1 MFSQE
6 DVCAVIISYN
16 DPGAIRRNIESVLN
30 QANRVIIIDNASDKS
45 CVDDLKQLATEYD
58 VFVEFDNCN
67 RGIAFQ
73 LNRALRYCVKNG
85 YDLLLTMD
93 QDTRLQED
101 CVQEMINVLNKS
113 NRIGTIG
120 PNREYPK
127 GCGGRG
133 FLKKNYIITSG
144 SLVDVQ
150 KAINAGGYFDDL
162 FIDMVDIDFSLA
174 MRRKGYAVGVATE
187 ARMVHQVGEKERN
200 RFLWFDIEYYSHS
213 PKRFY
218 YIFRN
223 RQIVCRKY
231 FRDMPL
237 YCIRMWVNLLVAS
250 FHIFL
255 EKNAIVKMKM
265 STKGFFDGICY
276 NGWKKDAES

>member
-30 QANRVIIIDNASDKS
+30 QVNHVIIIDNASDKN
-45 CVDDLKQLATEYD
+45 CVGALKQLATEYQ
-58 VFVEFDNCN
+58 VPVEFDQCN

-73 LNRALRYCVKNG
+73 LNRALRYCIKNG
-85 YDLLLTMD
+85 YALLLTMD
-93 QDTRLQED
+93 QDTRLEED
-101 CVQEMINVLNKS
+101 CVQEMINVMNQRKK
-113 NRIGTIG
+113 IGTVG

-127 GCGGRG
+127 WCDGRD
-133 FLKKNYIITSG
+133 FLGKKYIITSG
-144 SLVDVQ
+144 SLVDVH

-162 FIDMVDIDFSLA
+162 FIDMVDVDFSLA
-174 MRRKGYAVGVATE
+174 MRRKGYTVGVAAE
-187 ARMVHQVGEKERN
+187 ARMIHQVGEKEKN

-237 YCIRMWVNLLVAS
+237 YCIWMWINLFVAS

-255 EKNAIVKMKM
+255 ERNAITKMKM
-265 STKGFFDGICY
+265 AAKGFFDGIRY
-276 NGWKKDAES
+276 NGWRKRC